1 MPPHSLHELPPPDE
15 AALAHSQRLLA
26 RIKEEIAAAGGVM
39 DFRRYMELALYAPG
53 LGYYSAGQQRLGEG
67 GDFTTAPEI
76 SPLFSRCL
84 ARQCA
89 EVLERL
95 DGGDVLEFGAGS
107 GVMAAEVL
115 LELERLGGA
124 PERYAIVELSA
135 DLRAR
140 QRAVIE
146 ARAPELAGRV
156 QWLERLEGNDF
167 KGVVLANELLDAMP
181 VSCFAIRAGRVMERC
196 VSETDA
202 GLAWVEREAGEVL
215 RAHVEAL
222 DLELPDDYGSELNP
236 GLAPW
241 MRALGEFIE
250 RAAVVL
256 IDYGYPRREYYAA
269 QRTTGTLICHYRHRA
284 HEDVFYYPGLQ
295 DITANVDFTAVAQAG
310 EAAGLDLLG
319 YTTQAH
325 FLMGNALDELFQEA
339 LGEDTLAQLSL
350 AQQVKTL
357 TLPGQMG
364 ERFQVM
370 ALGKGVEGPLRG
382 FALRDLRHRL

>member
-1 MPPHSLHELPPPDE
+1 MPAHSLHELPPPDE
-15 AALAHSQRLLA
+15 AALAHSQSLLA
-26 RIKEEIAAAGGVM
+26 RIKEEISACGGVM

-89 EVLERL
+89 EVLERI
-95 DGGDVLEFGAGS
+95 GGDVLEFGAGS

-115 LELERLGGA
+115 LELERLGVA

-135 DLRAR
+135 DLRER
-140 QRAVIE
+140 QRATLE
-146 ARAPELAGRV
+146 ARAPHLAGRV
-156 QWLERLEGNDF
+156 QWLDRLEGNDF

-181 VSCFAIRAGRVMERC
+181 VSCFAIRAGQVMERC
-196 VSETDA
+196 VGSTDA
-202 GLAWVEREAGEVL
+202 GLGWVERKAGETLNAVI
-215 RAHVEAL
+215 EAL
-222 DLELPDDYGSELNP
+222 DLQLPDGYCSELNP

-241 MRALGEFIE
+241 MRALGAFVE

-269 QRTTGTLICHYRHRA
+269 QRSMGTLICHYRHRA
-284 HEDVFYYPGLQ
+284 HDDVFWYPGLQ
-295 DITANVDFTAVAQAG
+295 DITANVDFTAVAEAG

-325 FLMGNALDELFQEA
+325 FLMSSGLDELFQEA
-339 LGEDTLAQLSL
+339 LGEDALAQLSL

-370 ALGKGVEGPLRG
+370 ALGKGIEGPLRG
-382 FALRDLRHRL
+382 FALRDLRNRL